1 MVWAKE
7 MTGLLKKRRR
17 GRTYKHKVY
26 TFRHAFNIIIH
37 LSLIYSYIY
46 IKELPFSYFFLAS
59 LAFSVVAAGL

>member
-7 MTGLLKKRRR
+7 MTGLLKKRKR

-37 LSLIYSYIY
+37 LSLNY
-46 IKELPFSYFFLAS
+46 
-59 LAFSVVAAGL
+59 